1 MRRLTPILASALAVL
16 CAIMPGRAATLEAG
30 PNKPYALP
38 SAAAAAAHDGDT
50 LLIAAGTYAD
60 CAVLTA
66 RNLTVRGAG
75 PDKTVMTGKT
85 CQGKAILVAQG
96 DNLTVEDMGLTQA
109 HVAEFNGAGIRAEG
123 GNLTVRNVRFAGNED
138 GILTAP
144 LPNSIITVTAS
155 AFIGNGSCDGSGCA
169 HGIYA
174 AHVKLLRVEDSTFLG
189 TRHGHHI
196 KSRAA
201 RTEVI
206 GCRFADGPDGT
217 SSYAVEIPNGGAVVL
232 RGNTIEKGPRSE
244 NHTAALTIGS
254 EGVNQPTPE
263 ITVENNDFTVDGTYS
278 SFLVNNLSATDARLM
293 GNRLHGNARPLRG
306 DGTVR

>member
-1 MRRLTPILASALAVL
+1 MRRLALTLVSALA
-16 CAIMPGRAATLEAG
+16 AATPGSAATLEVG
-30 PNKPYALP
+30 PNSPYPLP

-50 LLIAAGTYAD
+50 ILIAGGTYTD
-60 CAVLTA
+60 CAVLKA
-66 RNLTVRGAG
+66 RNMTIRGAG
-75 PDKTVMTGKT
+75 PDVTVMTGKI
-85 CQGKAILVAQG
+85 CQGKAILVADG
-96 DNLTVEDMGLTQA
+96 DNLTVQDLALTKA
-109 HVAEFNGAGIRAEG
+109 HDAEFNGAGIRAEG
-123 GNLTVRNVRFAGNED
+123 GSLTVRHVRFAGNED
-138 GILTAP
+138 GILSAA
-144 LPNSIITVTAS
+144 LPDGIITVIDS
-155 AFIGNGSCDGSGCA
+155 SFIGNGSCDGPGCA

-174 AHVKLLRVEDSTFLG
+174 GHIKLLHVQGSTFLG

-232 RGNTIEKGPRSE
+232 HGNTIEKGPKSE

-263 ITVENNDFTVDGTYS
+263 ITVETNDFTVDGTYS
-278 SFLVNNLSATDARLM
+278 SFLVNNLTATDARLA
-293 GNRLHGNARPLRG
+293 GNRLHGNAKPLRG

>member
-1 MRRLTPILASALAVL
+1 MRRLVLLLACALA
-16 CAIMPGRAATLEAG
+16 AAAPGRAATLEVGA
-30 PNKPYALP
+30 NKPYPLP

-50 LLIAAGTYAD
+50 IVIAAGTYTD
-60 CAVLTA
+60 CAVLKA
-66 RNLTVRGAG
+66 RNLTIRGAG
-75 PDKTVMTGKT
+75 PDATVLTGKV
-85 CQGKAILVAQG
+85 CQGKAILVADG
-96 DNLTVEDMGLTQA
+96 DNLTVQDLALTGA
-109 HVAEFNGAGIRAEG
+109 HDAEFNGAGIRAEG
-123 GNLTVRNVRFAGNED
+123 GNMTVRHVRFAGNED
-138 GILTAP
+138 GILSAP
-144 LPNSIITVTAS
+144 LPDSTITVLDS
-155 AFIGNGSCDGSGCA
+155 RFIGNGSCEGSGCA

-174 AHVKLLRVEDSTFLG
+174 ARVKLLRVVDSTFRG

-196 KSRAA
+196 KSRAE

-206 GCRFADGPDGT
+206 GCHFADGPDGT

-232 RGNTIEKGPRSE
+232 RGTTIEKGPKSE

-278 SFLVNNLSATDARLM
+278 SFLVNNLTATAARLV
-293 GNRLHGNARPLRG
+293 GNTLHGNARPLRG